1 MEGPGGLRQP
11 SSLNPVLSAQGN
23 PTRKDTPMTVTKTFT
38 VLAAGAFAL
47 SVAGVAQAQTP
58 YTSYQSGQAGVPSSC
73 RNVEQLA
80 NGYVSAECQTSGGFR
95 WSSIRSVDCRSA
107 ITNRDGVLTCSG
119 ATATVGPLYPA
130 DPYGSDQ
137 GYGQPAPQDQPGGVF
152 GALLGALFGVQ
163 TADQDRALDDDWSR
177 GRRPLYQRRADLDA
191 RIEAGVREGSISRT
205 EASRLR
211 GEYEALV
218 QLETRYAADGRMT
231 TTERADLRDRYR
243 ALSQRVGDER
253 RDDGYGYWRPL
264 ADQRVDFF
272 ARVDLAVRDRRLT
285 RTEGTRLR
293 ADFDA
298 LVRLESDYRR
308 DGLSAREQ
316 QDLTD
321 RLADLDRRIGDVSGG
336 GYGYD
341 PRAAEIEARIVAG
354 ERSGQISRAEAAR
367 LRDEL
372 RDLTRRWA
380 DLEARVSLRR

>member
-1 MEGPGGLRQP
+1 MTAIHT
-11 SSLNPVLSAQGN
+11 LSA
-23 PTRKDTPMTVTKTFT
+23 
-38 VLAAGAFAL
+38 LAAGALAL
-47 SVAGVAQAQTP
+47 SAAGAAQAQTP
-58 YTSYQSGQAGVPSSC
+58 YTAYQSGSAGIPSSC

-80 NGYVSAECQTSGGFR
+80 NGYVSAECQTGGGFR

-119 ATATVGPLYPA
+119 ATATVGPLYP
-130 DPYGSDQ
+130 DNGS
-137 GYGQPAPQDQPGGVF
+137 GYGQAQPQAPGDVF

-163 TADQDRALDDDWSR
+163 TADQGDQVLDEDWSR

-191 RIEAGVREGSISRT
+191 RIDAGVRDGSISRY
-205 EASRLR
+205 EADRLR
-211 GEYEALV
+211 DDYDALV

-231 TTERADLRDRYR
+231 TGERSELRDRYR
-243 ALSQRVGDER
+243 ALSQRVGDDR
-253 RDDGYGYWRPL
+253 RDDDTGYGWQPVV
-264 ADQRVDFF
+264 DQRAAFF
-272 ARVDLAVRDRRLT
+272 GRVDVGVRDRRLT
-285 RTEGTRLR
+285 RSEGTRLR

-316 QDLTD
+316 QDLAA
-321 RLADLDRRIGDVSGG
+321 RLADLDRRIGDVPYDG

-341 PRAAEIEARIVAG
+341 PRAAEIEARITAG
-354 ERSGQISRAEAAR
+354 ERNGSLSRSEAAR

-380 DLEARVSLRR
+380 DLEARVDVRR

>member
-1 MEGPGGLRQP
+1 M
-11 SSLNPVLSAQGN
+11 NAIHTLSA
-23 PTRKDTPMTVTKTFT
+23 
-38 VLAAGAFAL
+38 LAAGALAL
-47 SVAGVAQAQTP
+47 SAAGAAQAQTP
-58 YTSYQSGQAGVPSSC
+58 YTAYQSGSAGIPSSC
-73 RNVEQLA
+73 RNIEQLA
-80 NGYVSAECQTSGGFR
+80 NGYVSAECQTGGGFR

-119 ATATVGPLYPA
+119 ATATVGPLYP
-130 DPYGSDQ
+130 DNGS
-137 GYGQPAPQDQPGGVF
+137 GYGQAQQQAPGDVF

-163 TADQDRALDDDWSR
+163 TADQDQALDSEWGR

-191 RIEAGVREGSISRT
+191 RIDAGVRDGSISRY
-205 EASRLR
+205 EADRLR
-211 GEYEALV
+211 DDYDALV

-231 TTERADLRDRYR
+231 TTERRELRDRYR

-253 RDDGYGYWRPL
+253 QDDDTSYGWQPL
-264 ADQRVDFF
+264 ADQRAAFS

-293 ADFDA
+293 SDFDA

-316 QDLTD
+316 QDLAT
-321 RLADLDRRIGDVSGG
+321 RLADLDRRVGDVTDG

-341 PRAAEIEARIVAG
+341 PRAADIEARITAG
-354 ERSGQISRAEAAR
+354 ERNGSISRTEAAR

-372 RDLTRRWA
+372 RDLVRRWA
-380 DLEARVSLRR
+380 DLEARVNVRR

>member
-1 MEGPGGLRQP
+1 MTAIHT
-11 SSLNPVLSAQGN
+11 LSA
-23 PTRKDTPMTVTKTFT
+23 
-38 VLAAGAFAL
+38 LAAGALAL
-47 SVAGVAQAQTP
+47 TAAGVAQAQTP
-58 YTSYQSGQAGVPSSC
+58 YTSYQSAPAGVPSSC
-73 RNVEQLA
+73 RNVEQQA

-107 ITNRDGVLTCSG
+107 ITNRDGVLSCSG

-191 RIEAGVREGSISRT
+191 RIDAGVRDGSISRT

-231 TTERADLRDRYR
+231 TNERQDLRDRYR

-253 RDDGYGYWRPL
+253 RDDDMGYGDWRPL
-264 ADQRVDFF
+264 PEQRAAFF
-272 ARVDLAVRDRRLT
+272 ARVDLAVRDRRLS
-285 RTEGTRLR
+285 RSEGTRLR

-321 RLADLDRRIGDVSGG
+321 RLADLDRRVGDVAYDG

-341 PRAAEIEARIVAG
+341 PRAAEIEARITAG
-354 ERSGQISRAEAAR
+354 ERSGQISRSEAAR

>member
-1 MEGPGGLRQP
+1 MTAIHT
-11 SSLNPVLSAQGN
+11 LSA
-23 PTRKDTPMTVTKTFT
+23 
-38 VLAAGAFAL
+38 LAAGALAL
-47 SVAGVAQAQTP
+47 SAAGAAQAQTP
-58 YTSYQSGQAGVPSSC
+58 YTSYPSSQPAIPSSC
-73 RNVEQLA
+73 RNFEQLA
-80 NGYVSAECQTSGGFR
+80 NGYVSAECQTDGGFR
-95 WSSIRSVDCRSA
+95 WSSIRSIDCRSA
-107 ITNRDGVLTCSG
+107 MTNRNGVLSCSG

-137 GYGQPAPQDQPGGVF
+137 GYGQTSPQDQPGGVF

-191 RIEAGVREGSISRT
+191 RIEAGVRDGSISRT

-211 GEYEALV
+211 SDYEALV

-243 ALSQRVGDER
+243 ALSQRVSDER
-253 RDDGYGYWRPL
+253 RDDYDDGYGWRPL
-264 ADQRVDFF
+264 IEQRAAFD
-272 ARVDLAVRDRRLT
+272 ARLDLAVRDRRLT
-285 RTEGTRLR
+285 RTEASRLR
-293 ADFDA
+293 TDYDA
-298 LVRLESDYRR
+298 LVRLEADYRR

-316 QDLTD
+316 EDLTA
-321 RLADLDRRIGDVSGG
+321 RLADLDRRVGDVVYDG

-354 ERSGQISRAEAAR
+354 ERNGQFSRTEAAR
-367 LRDEL
+367 LREEL

-380 DLEARVSLRR
+380 ELEARVQIRR

>member
-1 MEGPGGLRQP
+1 MTATYT
-11 SSLNPVLSAQGN
+11 LSA
-23 PTRKDTPMTVTKTFT
+23 
-38 VLAAGAFAL
+38 LAAGALAL
-47 SVAGVAQAQTP
+47 SAAGAAGAQTP
-58 YTSYQSGQAGVPSSC
+58 YTAYPSGQAGVPSSC
-73 RNVEQLA
+73 RNVEQLP
-80 NGYVSAECQTSGGFR
+80 NGYVSAECQTEGGFR

-107 ITNRDGVLTCSG
+107 ITNRGGVLSCSG
-119 ATATVGPLYPA
+119 ATATVGPLYPDNA
-130 DPYGSDQ
+130 Q
-137 GYGQPAPQDQPGGVF
+137 GYGQTSPQDQPGGVF

-163 TADQDRALDDDWSR
+163 TADQGDQVLDEDWSR

-191 RIEAGVREGSISRT
+191 RIDAGVRDGSISRF
-205 EASRLR
+205 EADRLR
-211 GEYEALV
+211 DDYDALV

-231 TTERADLRDRYR
+231 TAERRDLRDRYR

-253 RDDGYGYWRPL
+253 RDDDAGYGWRPL
-264 ADQRVDFF
+264 ADQRAAFL
-272 ARVDLAVRDRRLT
+272 ARVDTAVRNRDLT

-321 RLADLDRRIGDVSGG
+321 RLADLDRRLGDDGGYDDG

-354 ERSGQISRAEAAR
+354 ERNGSISRTEAAR
-367 LRDEL
+367 LREEL

-380 DLEARVSLRR
+380 DLEARVNIRR

>member
-1 MEGPGGLRQP
+1 
-11 SSLNPVLSAQGN
+11 
-23 PTRKDTPMTVTKTFT
+23 MTAIKTMT
-38 VLAAGAFAL
+38 ALAAGAFAL

-80 NGYVSAECQTSGGFR
+80 NGYVSAECQTEGGFR
-95 WSSIRSVDCRSA
+95 WSSIRSVDCRSG
-107 ITNRDGVLTCSG
+107 ITNRNGVLSCSG

-130 DPYGSDQ
+130 NQDYGSDQ
-137 GYGQPAPQDQPGGVF
+137 GYGQPAQQPGGVF
-152 GALLGALFGVQ
+152 GAILGALFGGQ
-163 TADQDRALDDDWSR
+163 TAGQDDQALDADWGR

-191 RIEAGVREGSISRT
+191 RIEAGVRDGSISRT

-211 GEYEALV
+211 ADYEALV

-231 TTERADLRDRYR
+231 TAERQDLRDRYR
-243 ALSQRVGDER
+243 ALSQRVGEER
-253 RDDGYGYWRPL
+253 QDYDSGYGWQPL
-264 ADQRVDFF
+264 ADQRAAFS
-272 ARVDLAVRDRRLT
+272 ARIDTAVRDRRLT
-285 RTEGTRLR
+285 RTEGARLR
-293 ADFDA
+293 TDFDA
-298 LVRLESDYRR
+298 LVRLDSDYRR

-316 QDLTD
+316 QDLTA
-321 RLADLDRRIGDVSGG
+321 RLADLDRRLGDVAPGG

-354 ERSGQISRAEAAR
+354 ERSGQISRTEAAR

-380 DLEARVSLRR
+380 DLEARVQVRR